1 MQHELGAQQLTD
13 QELYQIQVRD
23 LDLEEWQ
30 KQNPGLTMEE
40 MQYQLGHLLRRDEM
54 RADWLMASNPLIGM
68 MPQAAQGHLEGA
80 VDEAKKQ
87 QNLAQGAEMPP
98 GA

>member
-1 MQHELGAQQLTD
+1 
-13 QELYQIQVRD
+13 
-23 LDLEEWQ
+23 
-30 KQNPGLTMEE
+30 LTMEE

-87 QNLAQGAEMPP
+87 QNLA
-98 GA
+98 